1 VQGTPRPPVRVIAP
15 LLAGALLLCVLGIRG
30 HIRRVEVERKAGQ
43 VASAI
48 AGHGVKVN
56 CPGPIK
62 QRFSYEITEGRVRVS
77 ADGVPERKTNLSADA
92 CAGLRRVLDEGSS
105 LNLECLYWN
114 CSQADTQAAMG
125 LIVLTHESVHM
136 RGVLDEGLTECEAE
150 KRVEAT
156 ALAFGLTPQ
165 SAQSVAHWAR
175 TDYAELLP
183 EQYRLC
189 ADSNAA

>member
-1 VQGTPRPPVRVIAP
+1 MPRPPVRVVAP
-15 LLAGALLLCVLGIRG
+15 LLAGGLVLCVLGIRG
-30 HIRRVEVERKAGQ
+30 HVRRVEVERRAAD

-48 AGHGVKVN
+48 AGHRVKVH
-56 CPGPIK
+56 CPGPI
-62 QRFSYEITEGRVRVS
+62 RRHAFYEITEGRVRFS
-77 ADGVPERKTNLSADA
+77 ADGVPDPETNLSGDA
-92 CAGLRRVLDEGSS
+92 CAGLRRVLDRGAG
-105 LNLECLYWN
+105 LNLECLYWR

-136 RGVLDEGLTECEAE
+136 RGVIDEGLTECEAE
-150 KRVEAT
+150 RRVAT
-156 ALAFGLTPQ
+156 TAVALGLTPQ

-189 ADSNAA
+189 ADANAA

>member
-1 VQGTPRPPVRVIAP
+1 VEGVPRPPVRVVAP

-30 HIRRVEVERKAGQ
+30 HVRRLEVERRAST

-48 AGHGVKVN
+48 AGRRVKVD
-56 CPGPIK
+56 CPGPI
-62 QRFSYEITEGRVRVS
+62 RRRMFYEIIEGRVRFS
-77 ADGVPERKTNLSADA
+77 ADGVPDPETNLSGDA
-92 CAGLRRVLDEGSS
+92 CAGLRRVLDKGSA

-114 CSQADTQAAMG
+114 CSKADTRAAMG

-136 RGVLDEGLTECEAE
+136 RGVIDEGLTECEAE

-156 ALAFGLTPQ
+156 ALALGLTSQ
-165 SAQSVAHWAR
+165 TAQSVAHWAR

>member
-1 VQGTPRPPVRVIAP
+1 VEGTPRPPVRVVAP
-15 LLAGALLLCVLGIRG
+15 LLAGALVLCVLGIRG
-30 HIRRVEVERKAGQ
+30 HVRRVEVEHKAGQ

-48 AGHGVKVN
+48 AGHNVKVH
-56 CPGPIK
+56 CPGPIRG
-62 QRFSYEITEGRVRVS
+62 RFFYEITEGRVRVS
-77 ADGVPERKTNLSADA
+77 ADGVPDPETNLSRDA
-92 CAGLRRVLDEGSS
+92 CAGLRRVLDKGSS
-105 LNLECLYWN
+105 LNLECLYWS
-114 CSQADTQAAMG
+114 CSKADTQAAMG

-156 ALAFGLTPQ
+156 TLQFGLTPQ

-189 ADSNAA
+189 AASNAA